1 MSWRLGASALGNCT
15 LNDCGCLGKST
26 YYFVGT
32 NHSIL
37 LIVGVQENSVL
48 GYCRGPGNPKVGACV
63 PHFT

>member
-37 LIVGVQENSVL
+37 LIVGVQKNSVL
-48 GYCRGPGNPKVGACV
+48 GYCRGSGNPKVGACG

>member
-1 MSWRLGASALGNCT
+1 MARRLESSALGDCT

-26 YYFVGT
+26 YYFVGA

-37 LIVGVQENSVL
+37 LIVGVQENSAL
-48 GYCRGPGNPKVGACV
+48 SYCRGPGNPKVDDCG